1 MNRALQGCVSDT
13 ERDIVRGAIRQM
25 AKEAAERGDFD
36 KRDWTHEPLPLY
48 GPNLIYSP
56 TNAGQA
62 PTLTMDF
69 S

>member
-1 MNRALQGCVSDT
+1 M
-13 ERDIVRGAIRQM
+13 RGAIRQM